1 MPQLVEYKLIFDS
14 RLQKEKQNE
23 SKNCI
28 GLISKGHKYNMP
40 IINE

>member
-23 SKNCI
+23 SKNRF
-28 GLISKGHKYNMP
+28 GLISKGHK
-40 IINE
+40 